1 MKNILSNM
9 ANMVSATRVKV
20 LCLFALVVL
29 TGVNNEALAWWT
41 SKKTAHTE
49 YKTGSVNTVW
59 SEPSTWDGGSKPN
72 GVAVADGGDLITV
85 QSGHTLTI
93 DEDNVV
99 IAAIYLEGNAHLVIN
114 ANVTLNGNGGQNYPI
129 YTAAGSSITIAKNKK
144 ITDQKGLK
152 AIGNLSIYGGTGDGT
167 EGELEVQRNF
177 ESNKNTDTITTFCNV
192 IVKGNSNTF
201 NPNLVVAGGTFTSE
215 RDEDK
220 VLKSLTVNEDGTFIS
235 LKNTKTS
242 NLVYNGGTL
251 TVETGKRIK
260 ITGALIVNEDLT
272 IDDKYDISGASSI
285 TVNEGYTLT
294 INNDVEFSKN
304 VAIDGIENIVI
315 GDGHSISF
323 GGLDAVTLKNI
334 KSCLDLSA
342 WPRPATVTYEA
353 NCTYILP
360 GDYTNLTIKGN
371 ATLCDDVTVSGTFS
385 TFNKAITIQS
395 EEGTPTKK
403 FTVNNGVEN
412 SNKIT
417 FKNVDVTFGDGTD
430 MTVSATGLIL
440 TGGST
445 LTFAANAELDKDV
458 TIDGNFTLNPNCSLE
473 FSGPKVTFKNLTTCI
488 SNCTL
493 PSTVVYESSNVI
505 PYDYTNLTLNK
516 TVTLCGDVTVGG
528 TLALNGNT
536 TINSDGIS
544 AKNFTVNGNI
554 TGGRTLTFDNV
565 DATIGGET
573 EITASVTTLTVSGGG
588 TLTFGG
594 DVTIDKDVT
603 INGNFTNEVGTLT
616 FGCAKVTLNN
626 ITTCIGGCD
635 FSSTTA
641 VTYGSSC
648 SYILPSTYNDIV
660 LKTSGNKTIAMCGN
674 VTAATLKFDYNNN
687 LTVNGSGTLS
697 VGSLSLR
704 PDKTFT
710 ANTNVTLGS
719 LVSIINITVNE
730 STFTANDNITI
741 KALKI
746 NDGTFIANNNVSPNT
761 CTISNGTLT
770 VNDGCIFNV
779 TTETPRTLKV
789 SGNTNISGGGTLNVT
804 KVSVT
809 GGTPLNVGD
818 ISINQSVTLDGSITV
833 IKGKTLTLAGENTT
847 FTGNSSF
854 EGSEGSVYFS
864 NSSAVIAGITK
875 KLGNA
880 IYKFSASGSVT
891 YSADCSY
898 MLPGKYY
905 DVELSMEES
914 NNISLFG
921 NDTILNDLTWT
932 AGRIV
937 LGSNTLELYKPLGT
951 GYNDEYMVVAGN
963 GGTLKLTNQN
973 VTLMPVGTYSAAH
986 KIYEYTPIE
995 LEGVSMVGS
1004 GSIMVQVTDSSASG
1018 KATDMGRH
1026 WDITTIGTIDYASGS
1041 KAHFT
1046 FVDED
1051 DALEFSEFWKPYH
1064 RGDSV
1069 TSGNYSFVDHTMTIS
1084 NISDLGISGT
1094 WTAKGID
1101 VITYYSHTS
1110 GDWASSA
1117 TWTQDPTGKTI
1128 IGAHVPG
1135 PANDVVILNGHTVE
1149 AKASIMQARTVKIC
1163 AGGTLDMGTNAD
1175 LHVFRSVYG
1184 QGTLRIEDDFPS
1196 SGNYSLFVSPDGGT
1210 TELCGEHEDGD
1221 PIPLQYEYNNLT
1233 LDYNSNITRKLSS
1246 SLTINGSLTLKK
1258 GSLEFTSYNQSIRVN
1273 KDIII
1278 EADGGITVD
1287 NSGSIDH
1294 ADTIVVG
1301 GNFINRGIVK
1311 MTKRTASYYVSS
1323 EKAQTTEGVQGRGVI
1338 RFVGA
1343 NDAEFKCLNTTNLC
1357 QLIIDKGT
1365 DQTYRVKLYSSNI
1378 DYFGLYGNATNYGP
1392 IGYTGGK
1399 IPEGFTN
1406 QDNPPL
1412 ILKPLWIRNGTL
1424 ELTGNVH
1431 IRSLSEGGHDN
1442 FYIPLNGCLHLN
1454 GENVTVD
1461 VSFGGKEGD
1470 KALVPAGK
1478 LIIDA
1483 GTLDCK
1489 ESSITF
1495 RNMSEIYVNG
1505 GTLRAVQLRPSNDV
1519 NGGKTTYVQT
1529 GGEAIFH
1536 CQGEQKAGFA
1546 TFHMP
1551 FNSYIFKMTDGILR
1565 IRGAQNI
1572 KDDSIPGAM
1581 VINCSPGNS
1590 IINGGKIIVEA
1601 VHSGEST
1608 YNSDYRMICTIPLFN
1623 LELLN
1628 SDGVSGAKYT
1638 AHTYTNFKGKVS
1650 SQVVTVTSDK
1660 LYVKNNLTIGSG
1672 VVFNT
1677 SKNIEVGGNLI
1688 IESGAI
1694 VNTGNNTLTFN
1705 GPGYP
1710 KVQQYSS
1717 AGTINSER
1725 GWYNFE
1731 IADDAYLQAG
1741 SDFKVRN
1748 MFTIG
1753 DNATLT
1759 EAAVHTYTV
1768 EGNATISGTH
1778 LKPASAAGTIVF
1790 TGANPTISGLGNG
1803 SLNNVSVNLASGK
1816 LTLNTNL
1823 AITGNLRMLSAS
1835 LFDIG
1840 DKNLTLG
1847 EEAAVYS
1854 DAATST
1860 DFGSTKMILTNGKP
1874 SAGGLSKIYGSSNN
1888 SFTFPFGIKVGENY
1902 YYLPAVI
1909 NYLEASTYGTVTTR
1923 PVEGVHP
1930 LVSDADNSL
1939 QCYWATEEQ
1948 GFVGASGM
1956 IGQSYYFND
1965 DLIGGDR
1972 ISEYTAARYKD
1983 AIWSRGGYVHRGG
1996 IKYLEY
2002 NEAESASG
2010 QYTCGVEGSF
2020 AEITKLYTSSFVP
2033 DDGIGDWDDPRCWSL
2048 DGVGGVPNVKIGD
2061 DYYKYDSGE
2070 NKYLKYDYESG
2081 ELLDGSIEDYGGFPT
2096 PTATT
2101 AVYIGSAD
2109 HHHTIKI
2116 NDSGKSCASLRIE
2129 PGSTL
2134 DLGTHTGHNF
2144 SIVEVDESAEEGAGT
2159 LKISS
2164 SAETA
2169 EFPAGD
2175 FVAFLGEHGGTVH
2188 YYAKKG
2194 EAYNAYFIPEE
2205 TESGLALTEYCN
2217 LIVGGQDSLRRI
2229 RVPYNI
2235 DILVHKNF
2243 VVDGWMHSTY
2253 LNESGSHTITIMGD
2267 YKVTR
2272 KSMVHMLQAAQGKN
2286 VVQSYII
2293 YGNVNIEPYGSIRV
2307 KGTTNGEES
2316 HTMRIGGNLNVEEH
2330 GLYNAYYGAGD
2341 NEFRMVTT
2349 FFGTDTSRITG
2360 TGKIKFNTVVC
2371 DKGTDVSSMLVLQNP
2386 NITSAHERGEPF
2398 LKLEHGTFQIDFPNA
2413 TDTIELNS
2421 MCNLEIAM
2429 PTCLSVKSGIAKV
2442 CNYDGVYN
2450 LELNGS
2456 IDIQK
2461 DGTLN
2466 IGKEEYAK
2474 SNSIIYSATS
2484 MPTITIS
2491 GGQLNVNGLIR
2502 RTTGAR
2508 YGSLIYRQSGGEVT
2522 IRGKN
2527 RNITTDPNE
2536 GAAFEILNDGSE
2548 FTMTG
2553 GKIIMKARNG
2563 NETHGDMLLRPTTSS
2578 CSGGEIVIN
2587 SGSSTKILSAT
2598 PLHKITVKNGSTF
2611 AVYSHPITTDT
2622 LLIED
2627 NAVFNSRGFDLTIK
2641 KCLFNYNAD
2650 DDKSINAG
2658 GLRTGSITQTTYF
2671 TGSNMKIGGAGSNVT
2686 NFANLVIRGS
2696 LDLVGTN
2703 SNIAANK
2710 NLTLTSGTVN
2720 DNGSTIFLKGNLEN
2734 YGTFTSSRLTGGI
2747 DFIGEDEEQYIIGV
2761 GSGVLGS
2768 ITIDNPHKVFLY
2780 TDTRVNNT
2788 LTLNHVL
2795 YADIYLL
2802 TLGVNAEVVSSGEF
2816 NESRMILLNG
2826 AQEDKGVKK
2835 IFPKGESRFTFPIGI
2850 ANNYTPAQYVFTKN
2864 RLTAETSITVKPVN
2878 YLNKNVSV
2886 TPTKNLDYFWSVKT
2900 EGFNESSYADYEVS
2914 PDFEVEQT
2922 YTYTESLVIDTLEEE
2937 NDMAPEFLRTVIDYQ
2952 WLELRNKGATVNTT
2966 AHTINFPYF
2975 GHIEGEYTAG
2985 VVEDR
2990 IYTALPV
2997 LYTLGE
3003 GGPWESP
3010 TTWGITSDGCPEDN
3024 TDFCVDGHYKF
3035 APKGNPVVIQ
3045 PGDIVTVSTNERKS
3059 YSLRFGN
3066 ENSTLDLTTSEGNDF
3081 GRVYGGGILKICANS
3096 RHDFMFPGGDFSEF
3110 LNNESSTIE
3119 FGGDEYATLPASPGN
3134 SSRPLQNVVLSG
3146 NAPKYLPSGTAEVIN
3161 GNLTIKD
3168 NATLD
3173 NSKNKTPIQIK
3184 GDWIDEITD
3193 RSGFNP
3199 STSTVTFNGDS
3210 RQDIKISNNATTFYQ
3225 LVVDN
3230 SGDGV
3235 RITEGAN
3242 GFSVS
3247 NNLTLKNGY
3256 IFTDDDHCLVL
3267 SEPNT
3272 STTGGDENSFVDGPL
3287 CRQIN
3292 VNEDFTFPVGNAGR
3306 FASTYISN
3314 VSAGGYW
3321 KVQYFNDD
3329 PDNGGLDRNE
3339 KEDPPLSS
3347 ISDNEYWKITPPS
3360 ATPSATAKLRL
3371 RYDANSY
3378 SIDNATKLR
3387 KLTLV
3392 EWSGTQWDV
3401 IANGGAAGTVS
3412 EGNISSTSGL
3422 AVNGKFY
3429 TFGYIGAKATIDTDE
3444 PQYVCD
3450 GDNNI
3455 TIPIKFTGTP
3465 NYTFTYKIEN
3475 SLSTRTY
3482 TVSGLTSST
3491 FNLSIPVSY
3500 LGGFLGADENC
3511 RISLESFTD
3520 GTGDGQVDRSKY
3532 VTAHVW
3538 YNAEPVITGDNAV
3551 GQDDVR
3557 EYSVAN
3563 SDWDKSVEW
3572 SWSGGSNVVFSND
3585 EVNPTNITFKNGTS
3599 TPVGDYTLTATKTY
3613 YNNMDHTGGTCHSS
3627 KTIDVSVNEN
3637 PSPEIIGPSEVCA
3650 GATKTYQT
3658 TNIDG
3663 HTYTWDV
3670 ANGTITSGQGTHK
3683 CVVKWDNVDSGT
3695 GSLTVTETNSSTGKH
3710 DDDDIVVYFHG
3721 SASIGSVEAPDVC
3734 YGTSGSVSISSTS
3747 SALQYIVYNSAN
3759 GEVLSNYQ
3767 PGNGSALVIPT
3778 TSLTSDLTLMVVAKN
3793 DGCADTVNTAIGIY
3807 EAPDIRWTDLGTL
3820 YVGKPAIINW
3830 TDTKPDKDVA
3840 PTNYS
3845 FDYAGAFADIGE
3857 TAISSSSFEIGV
3869 PTSAT
3874 SLTGKLRI
3882 IGGDNHCHTD
3892 YDIDVPV
3899 SQDFLWKGG
3908 TNEWNNSAN
3917 WWSNDIPVKE
3927 KVARIENTEDVEY
3940 MPNISTDAA
3949 AKDIIIG
3956 TGASVTINSDITLT
3970 VAGNIDNNGTF
3981 TANNGTVRFLS
3992 GSHSVRGSN
4001 TFANLTNE
4009 GTITMTASNL
4019 VTGNIT
4025 NNGTI
4030 AGTIELDGDEPQT
4043 INGNGTFGTI
4053 NVSNDVSTTGNI
4065 TINTALNV
4073 NDGKVTVTG
4082 ENKMITFG
4090 LSANASS
4097 GNAESYVDGKMKK
4110 IGKGEFKFPTGNN
4123 GRRAYVKV
4131 IPGDDATNETY
4142 STAQYTLRDR
4152 EDAIEIDE
4160 SKRDG
4165 GLQRVSGM
4173 ESWDVYCSTA
4183 CKLEFFWES
4192 EDSGIDNLDALI
4204 IAHYNDV
4211 TGKWEPVPRFEIN
4224 GGNDN
4229 GSILTNTV
4237 NSFSPFTFG
4246 STERAV
4252 NPLPVT
4258 FAAFTG
4264 RQIGNSVVLDWATLS
4279 EKDNDYFEIERS
4291 LDGVNF
4297 VTIGYVGGAGDSD
4310 RRIDYSFS
4318 DNAPEQGRLYYRL
4331 SQVDF
4336 DGTRVYADKVVSVLY
4351 AGNETEQLTIV
4362 PNPTDGRFR
4371 VSAAGSM
4378 AGGVVQLLSQ
4388 TGSVV
4393 RTINVDG
4400 FDAVLDI
4407 SDLPNGIYLLRFV
4420 ADTKILQQKV
4430 VKY

>member
-1 MKNILSNM
+1 M
-9 ANMVSATRVKV
+9 ANMVSATRIK
-20 LCLFALVVL
+20 LFCLAALVVL
-29 TGVNNEALAWWT
+29 TGVNNE
-41 SKKTAHTE
+41 
-49 YKTGSVNTVW
+49 VW
-59 SEPSTWDGGSKPN
+59 GADFTTRQSGNWNEPTTWDGSTPS
-72 GVAVADGGDLITV
+72 GVRADKNIITV
-85 QSGHTLTI
+85 KTGHTLTI
-93 DEDNVV
+93 NVTG
-99 IAAIYLEGNAHLVIN
+99 IAVAQIILEANAHLIVN
-114 ANVTLNGNGGQNYPI
+114 EDLLLTGDGGKDYPI
-129 YTAAGSSITIAKNKK
+129 IANAGSSITIAKNKK
-144 ITDQKGLK
+144 LTNEKGLQAK
-152 AIGNLSIYGGTGDGT
+152 GNFAIKNGEGEGSD
-167 EGELEVQRNF
+167 GELEVQRKF
-177 ESNKNTDTITTFCNV
+177 ESSKNTDTITTFCNV
-192 IVKGNSNTF
+192 IVKGNSF
-201 NPNLVVAGGTFTSE
+201 SCNPNLVVAGGTFTSE

-272 IDDKYDISGASSI
+272 IDETYDISGATSI
-285 TVNEGYTLT
+285 TVNEGCNLT
-294 INNDVEFSKN
+294 IDNDVEFSKN

-342 WPRPATVTYEA
+342 WPRPATVTYD
-353 NCTYILP
+353 NTCTYILP
-360 GDYTNLTIKGN
+360 GDYTNLTVKGS
-371 ATLCDDVTVSGTFS
+371 ATLCDDVAVSGTFTAS
-385 TFNKAITIQS
+385 NNITIQS
-395 EEGTPTKK
+395 EGSPAKK
-403 FTVNNGVEN
+403 FTVTGGVGG
-412 SNKIT
+412 NKTIT
-417 FKNVDVTFGDGTD
+417 FNNVDATIGGETDVTASVVGL
-430 MTVSATGLIL
+430 TVTE
-440 TGGST
+440 GGT
-445 LTFAANAELDKDV
+445 LTFNGDV
-458 TIDGNFTLNPNCSLE
+458 TIDKNVTINGNFALNPNCSLA
-473 FSGPKVTFKNLTTCI
+473 FTGSSVTFKNLTTCI
-488 SNCTL
+488 SNCVL
-493 PSTVVYESSNVI
+493 PSNVI
-505 PYDYTNLTLNK
+505 YEKTCSRIIAYDYTNLTIKGNA
-516 TVTLCGDVTVGG
+516 TYTLCGDASVGG
-528 TLALNGNT
+528 ILNASSSITLQSSG
-536 TINSDGIS
+536 SP
-544 AKNFTVNGNI
+544 AKQFTVTGSI
-554 TGGRTLTFDNV
+554 TGSGSLTFNNV

-573 EITASVTTLTVSGGG
+573 GITASVAGLTVSGEG

-594 DVTIDKDVT
+594 DVTIDKAVT
-603 INGNFTNEVGTLT
+603 INGNFTNEVGTLKFEGAT
-616 FGCAKVTLNN
+616 VTLNN

-635 FSSTTA
+635 FSSTTT

-648 SYILPSTYNDIV
+648 SYILPSTYNGIV
-660 LKTSGNKTIAMCGN
+660 LKSSGNKTVAMCGN
-674 VTAATLKFDYNNN
+674 VTANSFIFDNKNN
-687 LTVNGSGTLS
+687 LVVNGSGTLS
-697 VGSLSLR
+697 VGILQLNEN
-704 PDKTFT
+704 KTLT

-719 LVSIINITVNE
+719 LVNIINITVNG

-770 VNDGCIFNV
+770 VNDGCTFNV
-779 TTETPRTLKV
+779 TTETPRTLNV

-818 ISINQSVTLDGSITV
+818 ISINQSVTLDGPITV

-914 NNISLFG
+914 DNISLFG

-1026 WDITTIGTIDYASGS
+1026 WDITTIGTINCAVGS
-1041 KAHFT
+1041 EAHFT

-1051 DALEFSEFWKPYH
+1051 DALEFAEFWKPYH
-1064 RGDSV
+1064 SGDSV

-1084 NISDLGISGT
+1084 NISELGISGT
-1094 WTAKGID
+1094 WTAKGGE

-1110 GDWASSA
+1110 GNWDSPS

-1128 IGAHVPG
+1128 IGANLPDG
-1135 PANDVVILNGHTVE
+1135 KSDVVILNGHSVG
-1149 AKASIMQARTVKIC
+1149 ANGSQMKARTVKIC
-1163 AGGTLDMGTNAD
+1163 AGGTLDMGSDAN

-1184 QGTLRIEDDFPS
+1184 QGTLRIEGDFPR

-1210 TELCGEHEDGD
+1210 TEFYGEHENNA
-1221 PIPLQYEYNNLT
+1221 IPEQYVYNNLI
-1233 LDYNSNITRKLSS
+1233 LDYEGALVKRTLSQ
-1246 SLTINGSLTLKK
+1246 SLKINGSLTLKN
-1258 GSLEFTSYNQSIRVN
+1258 GWLVFGATNQSITVG
-1273 KDIII
+1273 KDITV
-1278 EADGGITVD
+1278 ESGGGIEVYGA
-1287 NSGSIDH
+1287 GSENN

-1301 GNFINRGIVK
+1301 GDFINRGYVR
-1311 MTKRTASYYVSS
+1311 MTKRESDDYLSS
-1323 EKAQTTEGVQGRGVI
+1323 EDARKTEGVQGRGVI
-1338 RFVGA
+1338 RFVGT
-1343 NDAEFKCLNTTNLC
+1343 NDAEFRCLSRTQLS

-1392 IGYTGGK
+1392 IGYPGGK
-1399 IPEGFTN
+1399 TPEGFTN

-1731 IADDAYLQAG
+1731 IADDAYLQAV

-1860 DFGSTKMILTNGKP
+1860 DFGSTKMILTSGKP

-2020 AEITKLYTSSFVP
+2020 AEITKLYTSSYVS
-2033 DDGIGDWDDPRCWSL
+2033 DDGIGDWEDPRCWSL
-2048 DGVGGVPNVKIGD
+2048 DGVGGVPNVKIGE
-2061 DYYKYDSGE
+2061 DYYKYDSDE
-2070 NKYLKYDYESG
+2070 DKYFKYDYESG

-2101 AVYIGSAD
+2101 AVFIGSAD

-2116 NDSGKSCASLRIE
+2116 NGPNKACASLRIE

-2134 DLGTHTGHNF
+2134 DLGTNTGHNF

-2188 YYAKKG
+2188 YYGDKDF
-2194 EAYNAYFIPEE
+2194 FIPSA
-2205 TESGLALTEYCN
+2205 TRSGLPLTNYCN
-2217 LIVGGQDSLRRI
+2217 LVVGGRTFNYRI
-2229 RVPYNI
+2229 RIPYDI
-2235 DILVHKNF
+2235 DITVYKDL
-2243 VVDGWMHSTY
+2243 VVDGYMHSTY
-2253 LNESGSHTITIMGD
+2253 LDASGSHTITVRGNLNI
-2267 YKVTR
+2267 
-2272 KSMVHMLQAAQGKN
+2272 KSGELYMLQAAKGPRAFQHY
-2286 VVQSYII
+2286 VI
-2293 YGNVNIEPYGSIRV
+2293 YGDVDIAANARLRV
-2307 KGTTNGEES
+2307 KGSTKIEES
-2316 HTMRIGGNLNVEEH
+2316 HTMDIGGDLKVARNGE
-2330 GLYNAYYGAGD
+2330 YRAYYGDATT
-2341 NEFRMVTT
+2341 EFNMVTT

-2360 TGKIKFNTVVC
+2360 EGLVYFNTLIC
-2371 DKGTDVSSMLVLQNP
+2371 DKGTDASSMLIVQNP
-2386 NITSAHERGEPF
+2386 NIKSHHKDEEAF
-2398 LKLEHGTFQIDFPNA
+2398 LTLSHGTFQIDFPNA

-2421 MCNLEIAM
+2421 KCNLEIAM

-2466 IGKEEYAK
+2466 IGKEEYEK

-2622 LLIED
+2622 LVIED

-2850 ANNYTPAQYVFTKN
+2850 ANNYTPAKYVFTKN

-2922 YTYTESLVIDTLEEE
+2922 YTYTESLVIDTLGEE

-3010 TTWGITSDGCPEDN
+3010 TTWGITSDGCPEEN

-3035 APKGNPVVIQ
+3035 APKGNPIVIQ
-3045 PGDIVTVSTNERKS
+3045 PGDKVTVSTNERKS
-3059 YSLRFGN
+3059 YSLRFEA

-3081 GRVYGGGILKICANS
+3081 GRVYGGGILKICANN

-3210 RQDIKISNNATTFYQ
+3210 RQDIKISNNATTFYK

-3292 VNEDFTFPVGNAGR
+3292 VNEDFTFPVGNDGR
-3306 FASTYISN
+3306 FASTYISS

-3347 ISDNEYWKITPPS
+3347 ISDNEYWKVTPPS

-3371 RYDANSY
+3371 RYDSNSY

-3475 SLSTRTY
+3475 SLSSNTY
-3482 TVSGLTSST
+3482 TVRGLSSST

-3538 YNAEPVITGDNAV
+3538 YNAEPVITGDAAV

-3585 EVNPTNITFKNGTS
+3585 EANPTNITFKNGTS
-3599 TPVGDYTLTATKTY
+3599 TPVGGYTLTAIKTY

-3658 TNIDG
+3658 TDIDE
-3663 HTYTWDV
+3663 HTYLWAV
-3670 ANGTITSGQGTHK
+3670 VNGTIKSGQGTHK
-3683 CVVKWDNVDSGT
+3683 CVVEWNNVDSGT
-3695 GSLTVTETNSSTGKH
+3695 GSLTVTETNSVTGKEGG
-3710 DDDDIVVYFHG
+3710 DDIVVYFHG
-3721 SASIGSVEAPDVC
+3721 SASIGSVVAPDVC

-3778 TSLTSDLTLMVVAKN
+3778 TSLTSDLTLMVIAKN

-3807 EAPDIRWTDLGTL
+3807 EAPDISWTDLGTL

-3830 TDTKPDKDVA
+3830 TDRKPDKDVT

-3845 FDYAGAFADIGE
+3845 FDYAGAFVDISE

-3882 IGGDNHCHTD
+3882 IGGDNHCHAD

-3908 TNEWNNSAN
+3908 TDEWNNRAN

-3927 KVARIENTEDVEY
+3927 KVARIENTDDVEN

-3956 TGASVTINSDITLT
+3956 SGASVTIDSDNTLT

-3981 TANNGTVRFLS
+3981 TASKGTVRFLS

-4001 TFANLTNE
+4001 TFANLINE

-4030 AGTIELDGDEPQT
+4030 AGTIELDGAEPQT
-4043 INGNGTFGTI
+4043 INGDGTFGTI

-4090 LSANASS
+4090 LSAEASS

-4131 IPGDDATNETY
+4131 IPGKDATNETY
-4142 STAQYTLRDR
+4142 STAQYILRDR

-4264 RQIGNSVVLDWATLS
+4264 RQVGNSVVLEWATLS

-4310 RRIDYSFS
+4310 RRIDYTFS

-4351 AGNETEQLTIV
+4351 AGNEAEQLTIV

-4393 RTINVDG
+4393 RTINVDD